1 MLLSKTRLIG
11 MFIKKMHEGME
22 KRKAKS
28 RDNNKLQKPTS
39 AHWHIKGRHQNKIAA
54 PILPYNNNKV

>member
-1 MLLSKTRLIG
+1 MTAYAAIQNPTNWNVY
-11 MFIKKMHEGME
+11 KKMHEGME

-39 AHWHIKGRHQNKIAA
+39 AHWHIK
-54 PILPYNNNKV
+54 